1 MVSKP
6 SCEKRWKDVPIFKK
20 RRMEPTFCLLSLSL
34 FLGGEDQMEQKI
46 AKNFLR
52 SFKIWGNWVF
62 FAWLHRH
69 YLDPRNARLGT
80 TTSTIT
86 TTTSTTITATR
97 ELENKLGDLE
107 GGKYRT
113 SNSIILCDLYEF
125 ISSTKNTLAT
135 VCGR

>member
-6 SCEKRWKDVPIFKK
+6 SCEQRWKDVPIFKK

-86 TTTSTTITATR
+86 TTTSTTI
-97 ELENKLGDLE
+97 LK
-107 GGKYRT
+107 GGSIVHLIVSSFVTCMNLLAPQRIHWRLFVVGRT
-113 SNSIILCDLYEF
+113 IRLLLLF
-125 ISSTKNTLAT
+125 P
-135 VCGR
+135 